1 MERITSSSDPK
12 IKLSIQLRETRQR
25 KKLGLTL
32 IDGVREVLYAMRAG
46 VEIELLIV
54 DEQID
59 DHPEWQVLLNEKP
72 SQVVVYQVPSE
83 LFAKVT
89 YGDRASSVVAIA
101 KAATQPLELL
111 GVPDQGWILVLDR
124 LEKPG
129 NLGAIMRTADAVG
142 VDAVILCDPI
152 CEPYNPNAIRAS
164 QGAIFTTPIASGCFD
179 DVWQWLQMRGF
190 QIYAAR
196 VDGSDLYYKCDFT
209 AATAIVLGNEAEGLG
224 SQWSHPSVHACR
236 LPMLG
241 TMDSLNVSVTAGVL
255 AYEVWRQ
262 RHCQEKR

>member
-1 MERITSSSDPK
+1 MERITSSSNPK

-196 VDGSDLYYKCDFT
+196 VDGSDLYSNCDFT